1 MYGRFCGD
9 DDSGCFLWIGKGTFV
24 KMEKELVFGILILA
38 IGLFAWGKL
47 RYDLVAIICLLLLV
61 ITGLIP
67 AEESFSGFAH
77 PAVITVAMILIVS
90 HGLSKSGLIEWIARW
105 MMEKDLSF
113 TLQLT
118 VLCAMVSLA
127 SAFMNNVGALA
138 MTIPLVI
145 HLAKKSGQSPS
156 SYLMPIA
163 FASLLGGMITLI
175 GTPPNIIVSS
185 FRAEHVSE
193 EFGMFDFAPVGL
205 SLTLIGLVF
214 IILIG
219 WRLVPKRSP
228 QGEETNKFNIED
240 YITEVVIAEDSKLKG
255 EPRSK
260 ILEFTNGNIQI
271 LNTIRNDQMIYAPGR
286 NFIFREKDIITL
298 QGDPSDIK
306 EFIDDSNTKLVG
318 KEKHAHKKNESEQIS
333 LVEAVVMENS
343 RIIGRTASNMNM
355 SYRYGIN
362 LLAISRRNQ
371 KIRKRIDHVAFKNG
385 DVLLVQGESDKIDEA
400 LDRMGCL
407 PLADRGINLGQ
418 PKKILVALS
427 IFGLSLALI
436 ISGILKVEIAFT
448 LAALLLILFKVIP
461 LRDIY
466 TSIDWPVIILIGA
479 LLPLGTA
486 LETSGGAV
494 WLAEKILIFKESLP
508 PWFILGLVLVLT
520 MFLSDIINN
529 AATVVLMAPIA
540 LNIASGLGVNPDPF
554 LMAVAVGGSCAF
566 LTPIGHQGNALIMGP
581 GGYSFSDYIRLG
593 APLEAIIVLI
603 GIPLILIFWSL

>member
-1 MYGRFCGD
+1 
-9 DDSGCFLWIGKGTFV
+9 
-24 KMEKELVFGILILA
+24 MEKEIVFGILILA

-67 AEESFSGFAH
+67 PEESFSGFSH

-90 HGLSKSGLIEWIARW
+90 HGLSRSGLIEWIARW
-105 MMEKDLSF
+105 MMEKELSF
-113 TLQLT
+113 ILQLA
-118 VLCAMVSLA
+118 VLCTMVSMA

-145 HLAKKSGQSPS
+145 HLAKKNGQSPS

-175 GTPPNIIVSS
+175 GTPPNIIIST
-185 FRAEHVSE
+185 FRAEHSGE
-193 EFGMFDFAPVGL
+193 EFGMFSFAPVGL

-214 IILIG
+214 IILVG
-219 WRLVPKRSP
+219 WRLVPKRTP
-228 QGEETNKFNIED
+228 QGEETNKFNIDD
-240 YITEVVIAEDSKLKG
+240 YITEVIIVENSKLKD

-260 ILEFTNGNIQI
+260 IHEFTKGNIQV
-271 LNTIRNDQMIYAPGR
+271 LNTIRNEQLIYAPGR
-286 NFIFREKDIITL
+286 KFVFKEKDIITI
-298 QGDPSDIK
+298 QGDSSDIK
-306 EFIDDSNTKLVG
+306 EFIDESKTELVG
-318 KEKHAHKKNESEQIS
+318 KEKGSPRTKESEEIS

-355 SYRYGIN
+355 SFRYGIN
-362 LLAISRRNQ
+362 LLAISRSNQ
-371 KIRKRIDHVAFKNG
+371 KIRKRIDHVAFKVG

-418 PKKILVALS
+418 PKKILLALS
-427 IFGLSLALI
+427 IFGLSLILI
-436 ISGILKVEIAFT
+436 ISGILQVQIAFT
-448 LAALLLILFKVIP
+448 LAALLIILLKVIP

-466 TSIDWPVIILIGA
+466 TSIDWPVIILLGA

-486 LETSGGAV
+486 LETSGGAA
-494 WLAEKILIFKESLP
+494 WIAEKILVLKDSLP
-508 PWFILGLVLVLT
+508 SWFILGLVLVIT

-540 LNIASGLGVNPDPF
+540 LSIAAGMGVNSDPF

-566 LTPIGHQGNALIMGP
+566 LTPIGHQGNALVMGP
-581 GGYSFSDYIRLG
+581 GGYSFTDYLRLG
-593 APLEAIIVLI
+593 APLEILIVLI
-603 GIPLILIFWSL
+603 GTPLIMFFWPL